1 MFASNL
7 ESSLPESADN
17 QSKFGDNLRSRDSV
31 VSNACPARF
40 WTAATTYR
48 LVMFT
53 GTSVIGI
60 PVSNRLLQ
68 LEYWLLGYDVE
79 LRVHLHA
86 FVPPRM
92 NGGILAFDGRW
103 LLCV

>member
-60 PVSNRLLQ
+60 PVSNKLLP
-68 LEYWLLGYDVE
+68 LEY
-79 LRVHLHA
+79 
-86 FVPPRM
+86 
-92 NGGILAFDGRW
+92 
-103 LLCV
+103 